1 MPATRLTDARIKA
14 LKPLQATRDI
24 RDSALKGFGI
34 RIMPTG
40 RKRYFI
46 HTQHDGR
53 RIWKIIG
60 DPEQMGVKAA
70 RDAAGATLAAIR
82 KDQPTVASPT
92 ETLFE
97 VVAEEMFRRYSR
109 HWKLST
115 REVNRHY
122 LRKQILPWFGGMQI
136 AEITGRDVQDWHA
149 SLHATPVAADRSA
162 PVLSV
167 IMAQAEIHGYRPDN
181 SNPCT
186 GIRRYRRAGRE
197 RFLSAA
203 ELRRLGGILARHGTD
218 NPLPAAIIR
227 LLLLTGCR
235 ASEIR
240 TLLWRDYRD
249 GHLHLRDSKTGQ
261 RTVWLSA
268 PAREMLAGLPMT
280 SRWIF
285 PSSRADMPVSLT
297 MIQRFWQRVRSDAEL
312 DDVRL
317 HDARHTYASIAIMAG
332 ETVPIVGRLLGHNDT
347 ATTLKYTHLAETVM
361 RDAADAMGGVLAGA
375 GS

>member
-14 LKPLQATRDI
+14 LKPATAARDF

-34 RIMPTG
+34 RIMPSG
-40 RKRYFI
+40 RRRYFI
-46 HTQHDGR
+46 HTQHDER

-60 DPEQMGVKAA
+60 DPEQMDVKAA
-70 RDAAGATLAAIR
+70 RDAARAALAAIR
-82 KDQPTVASPT
+82 KGQPAVASDR
-92 ETLFE
+92 ETRFE

-136 AEITGRDVQDWHA
+136 ADITGRDVQDWHA

-167 IMAQAEIHGYRPDN
+167 IMAQAEIHGYRPEN

-203 ELRRLGGILARHGTD
+203 ELRCLGGILARHGTD
-218 NPLPAAIIR
+218 YPLPAAIIG

-249 GHLHLRDSKTGQ
+249 GHLHLRDSKTGP
-261 RTVWLSA
+261 RTVWLST
-268 PAREMLAGLPMT
+268 PARDMLAGMPRT

-285 PSSRADMPVSLT
+285 PSPRADMPVSLA
-297 MIQRFWQRVRSDAEL
+297 MIQRFWQRVRSDAGL
-312 DDVRL
+312 NDVRL
-317 HDARHTYASIAIMAG
+317 HDARHTYASIAIIQG

-347 ATTLKYTHLAETVM
+347 ATTLKYTHLAETVI
-361 RDAADAMGGVLAGA
+361 RDAADAMDGVLEGA

>member
-14 LKPLQATRDI
+14 LKPATAARDF

-34 RIMPTG
+34 RIMPSG
-40 RKRYFI
+40 RRRYFI
-46 HTQHDGR
+46 HTQHDER

-60 DPEQMGVKAA
+60 DPEQMDVKAA
-70 RDAAGATLAAIR
+70 RDAARAALAAIR
-82 KDQPTVASPT
+82 KGQPAVASDR
-92 ETLFE
+92 ETRFE

-136 AEITGRDVQDWHA
+136 ADITGRDVQDWHA

-167 IMAQAEIHGYRPDN
+167 IMAQAEIHGYRPEN

-203 ELRRLGGILARHGTD
+203 ELRCLGGILARHGTD
-218 NPLPAAIIR
+218 YPLPAAIIG

-249 GHLHLRDSKTGQ
+249 GHLHLRDSKTGP
-261 RTVWLSA
+261 RTVWLST
-268 PAREMLAGLPMT
+268 PARDKLAGMPRT

-285 PSSRADMPVSLT
+285 PSPRADMPVSLA
-297 MIQRFWQRVRSDAEL
+297 MIQRFWQRVRSDAGL
-312 DDVRL
+312 NDVRL
-317 HDARHTYASIAIMAG
+317 HDARHTYASIAIIQG

-347 ATTLKYTHLAETVM
+347 ATTLKYTHLAETVI
-361 RDAADAMGGVLAGA
+361 RDAADAMDGVLEGA